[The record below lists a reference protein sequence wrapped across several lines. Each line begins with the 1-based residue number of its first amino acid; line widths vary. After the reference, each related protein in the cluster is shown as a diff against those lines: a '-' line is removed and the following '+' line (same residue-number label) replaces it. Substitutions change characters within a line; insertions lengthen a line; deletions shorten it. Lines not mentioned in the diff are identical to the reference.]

1 VCIVERLQETKIR
14 RRIRM
19 SSLKVVLGGL
29 LALVIATGVGRF
41 AFTPILPRM
50 GLDDRTAGL
59 LASLNNLGCFAG
71 ALLVARVPGGRART
85 VVFRACLVL
94 SLVTTVSMGLTE
106 RRAVWAAVRL
116 LAGIAS
122 AGMLALGSAIVLQ
135 RLAACGRQALAGYSF
150 GGVGLGIAGA
160 GAMVALLDVSWQLDW
175 LVLGGVCTV
184 LAVPVWSWVTAAPAA
199 QAQEIKP
206 LGGAGRP
213 GPALTLLTISYFCE
227 GAGYIVTATFLVA
240 LLARAP
246 ETAPVADLAW
256 ILVGLAAM
264 VSGPLWTRLGAG
276 MGLRRALVLAFLVQ
290 AAAMGLPVVVQ
301 GGAAALVGAVG
312 FGGTFMG
319 ITALALSLASTLAGR
334 QSGAAIATLTAAF
347 TLGQM
352 LAPLPAGWLA
362 ERSGG
367 FGPSLAA
374 AASVVALGAALLLV
388 PVGARATPPG

>member
-1 VCIVERLQETKIR
+1 
-14 RRIRM
+14 M
-19 SSLKVVLGGL
+19 

-50 GLDDRTAGL
+50 DLGDGTAGL

-71 ALLVARVPGGRART
+71 ALLAARVPGGRART
-85 VVFRACLVL
+85 VAFRVCLVL

-106 RRAVWAAVRL
+106 RPAVWAVVRL
-116 LAGIAS
+116 LAGMAS
-122 AGMLALGSAIVLQ
+122 AGMLALSSAIVLQ

-150 GGVGLGIAGA
+150 GGIGLGIAMA
-160 GAMVALLDVSWQLDW
+160 GAVVALLEGPWQLDW
-175 LVLGGVCTV
+175 LALGALCAA
-184 LAVPVWSWVTAAPAA
+184 LAVPVWSWVIAAPAT
-199 QAQEIKP
+199 QETETP
-206 LGGAGRP
+206 AGAGRP
-213 GPALTLLTISYFCE
+213 GPALTLLIIANFCQ
-227 GAGYIVTATFLVA
+227 GAGYIVAATFLVA

-264 VSGPLWTRLGAG
+264 VSGPLWARIGAG

-290 AAAMGLPVVVQ
+290 AASMGLPVVVRS
-301 GGAAALVGAVG
+301 GPAALAGAIG
-312 FGGTFMG
+312 FGGTYTG
-319 ITALALSLASTLAGR
+319 IIALALSLGSTLGGR
-334 QSGAAIATLTAAF
+334 RSGAAIATLTAVF

-362 ERSGG
+362 ERSGS

-374 AASVVALGAALLLV
+374 AAGLVVLGAALLLV
-388 PVGARATPPG
+388 PVGARESPPG